1 MNRFKFRN
9 VRDGM
14 IDDHAA
20 LTIEGGTMRLLACI
34 IVAIVAVGTSL
45 VPAESLR
52 ASNEDGERM
61 VCKYQLQTGT
71 RFKTKIC
78 KTAAEWEAMA
88 EAHREGLRDSANRP
102 QIQLCD
108 PRNGCN

>member
-1 MNRFKFRN
+1 
-9 VRDGM
+9 
-14 IDDHAA
+14 
-20 LTIEGGTMRLLACI
+20 MRLLACS
-34 IVAIVAVGTSL
+34 IVAMVAVGTSL

-61 VCKYQLQTGT
+61 ICKDQLQTGT

-88 EAHREGLRDSANRP
+88 EAHRKGLTELVNRP
-102 QIQLCD
+102 QIKICGPKGCD
-108 PRNGCN
+108 